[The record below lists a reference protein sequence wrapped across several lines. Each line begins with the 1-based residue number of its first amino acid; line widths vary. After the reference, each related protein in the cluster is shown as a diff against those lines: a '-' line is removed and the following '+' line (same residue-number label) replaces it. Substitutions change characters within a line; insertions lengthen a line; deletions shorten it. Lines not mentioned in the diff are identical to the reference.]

1 MPGLVGFIGDTSP
14 DESRTLIE
22 SMAAALHPE
31 PRFRKD
37 LYTTQGLG
45 LGRVS
50 LGLVNSAPQPIWNED
65 HSICVV
71 MEGEIYDYQDLK
83 RKLVDKGYQFASKNN
98 DAEFILHLYE
108 EEGEDFVSE
117 LNGQFAIAIWDQR
130 QQTLILAKDFLGLV
144 PLYYAQ
150 CNGRLLFASGVRA
163 ILADPSFPREVDLI
177 AAAQFLTFDH
187 LLDDRTLVEAVKLL
201 PPGTTLTYQHGRV
214 NVKSYWKPQYG
225 EISKFYTEQD
235 YIDGLITHLHQ
246 AVSRQ
251 SPGDL
256 TAGFLLSG
264 GLDSRVLLAFFNE
277 LITNDEFHTFTF
289 GIPGCD
295 DARFAYQAS
304 SLTRASHHYYELKPS
319 YLISLAQEGIRLTD
333 GLQNCIHMHS
343 LATLEKVTG
352 IAELIYKGFA
362 GDVLMGFGHSRD
374 HLANINRDVIAQ
386 YSFNLYQKHDAIL
399 FNFEQV
405 DELFSDDKYSQ
416 VNGAAYE
423 IFRNVLVES
432 DAVMAADRVHYFY
445 LRYRIPRMTLN
456 GVELV
461 RSRASVRMPFCD
473 RDLVEY
479 MLTVPAGYRFER
491 YLMEKA
497 FIQAFPDLAKIP
509 YTSTG
514 LPLYTGMRSL
524 LMQGDQHLRWYL
536 RNHGLPW
543 VPVKRKT
550 HYADYNGWMRTE
562 LRKWVED
569 ILLDKFCLGRGYF
582 KPQTIRNLVSEHMN
596 GTNHAPRLGALI
608 SLELWQRMFID

>member
-1 MPGLVGFIGDTSP
+1 
-14 DESRTLIE
+14 
-22 SMAAALHPE
+22 
-31 PRFRKD
+31 
-37 LYTTQGLG
+37 
-45 LGRVS
+45 
-50 LGLVNSAPQPIWNED
+50 
-65 HSICVV
+65 
-71 MEGEIYDYQDLK
+71 
-83 RKLVDKGYQFASKNN
+83 
-98 DAEFILHLYE
+98 
-108 EEGEDFVSE
+108 
-117 LNGQFAIAIWDQR
+117 
-130 QQTLILAKDFLGLV
+130 
-144 PLYYAQ
+144 
-150 CNGRLLFASGVRA
+150 
-163 ILADPSFPREVDLI
+163 
-177 AAAQFLTFDH
+177 
-187 LLDDRTLVEAVKLL
+187 
-201 PPGTTLTYQHGRV
+201 
-214 NVKSYWKPQYG
+214 
-225 EISKFYTEQD
+225 
-235 YIDGLITHLHQ
+235 
-246 AVSRQ
+246 
-251 SPGDL
+251 L

-277 LITNDEFHTFTF
+277 LTTNDEFHTFTF

-319 YLISLAQEGIRLTD
+319 YLISLSQEGIRLTD

-343 LATLEKVTG
+343 LATLEKVTD

-405 DELFSDDKYSQ
+405 NELFSDDKYSQ

-432 DAVMAADRVHYFY
+432 DALMGADRVHYFY

-461 RSRASVRMPFCD
+461 RSRAWVRMPFCD

-497 FIQAFPDLAKIP
+497 FIQAFPGLAKVP

-550 HYADYNGWMRTE
+550 QYADYNGWMRTE

-569 ILLDKFCLGRGYF
+569 ILLDKVTLSRGYF
-582 KPQTIRNLVSEHMN
+582 KPETVRKLVSEHMN

-608 SLELWQRMFID
+608 SLELWHRMFID